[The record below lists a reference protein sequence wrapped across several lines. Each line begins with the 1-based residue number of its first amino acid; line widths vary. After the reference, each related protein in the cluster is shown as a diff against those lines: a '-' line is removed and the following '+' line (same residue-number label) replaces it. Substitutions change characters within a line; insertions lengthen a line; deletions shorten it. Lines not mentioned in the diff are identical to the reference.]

1 MSIAPPSD
9 IVLDVAQAA
18 DPQRL
23 QEAQA
28 KLARMSAGTAGAT
41 DFAAALGP
49 QTPLPSAPPVRLP
62 LYPMA
67 QVVTTKPIS
76 PYQKFEAVLLQNL
89 VDNILP
95 RGDGLFGDAASS
107 DINRSMLAEQLAVQ
121 IARSNRVGIA
131 RMLEKAHGPA
141 GAATAGAQLAA
152 ARPVPSPDVALRAIL
167 SAPRSKE

>member
-28 KLARMSAGTAGAT
+28 KLARMSAGTAAAT
-41 DFAAALGP
+41 DFPAVLG
-49 QTPLPSAPPVRLP
+49 QKTPLPSAPPVRLP
-62 LYPMA
+62 LYPTA
-67 QVVTTKPIS
+67 PVVTTRPIS

-95 RGDGLFGDAASS
+95 RGGGLFGDAASS

-121 IARSNRVGIA
+121 IARTNRVGIA

-141 GAATAGAQLAA
+141 GASAVGAQLAA
-152 ARPVPSPDVALRAIL
+152 AQAVPSPDVALRAVL
-167 SAPRSKE
+167 STPRSKE